1 MLCKVSNDTYD
12 EEVSKDTTVNSGDL
26 SLMGWYTQY
35 KRDTFT
41 YTAPETGTYKY
52 KIEFSRYLD
61 TDGLGGQTEIYKND
75 TKITEIKATPPFI
88 DTIDLS
94 NGDILKIKYQALSS
108 DLRFLY
114 DRSVITIYKRV
125 PLYSGDIN
133 GKPREL
139 EAIGNKARTTIFWI
153 HIDGSRVTQD

>member
-1 MLCKVSNDTYD
+1 
-12 EEVSKDTTVNSGDL
+12 
-26 SLMGWYTQY
+26 
-35 KRDTFT
+35 
-41 YTAPETGTYKY
+41 
-52 KIEFSRYLD
+52 
-61 TDGLGGQTEIYKND
+61 LGGQTEIYKND

-139 EAIGNKARTTIFWI
+139 EAIGSKARTTIF
-153 HIDGSRVTQD
+153 